1 MAGLFEGDDL
11 PGLKVSSALRAWREE
26 MLSSRADTFLVRQ
39 RIDLL
44 ACLLRSLQ
52 GRAREQW
59 EGCTAQCSSAPLCS
73 PSRSAA
79 PPGGSARLRQEDGV
93 QGSLQETQ
101 TTGSVLPSSH
111 GTHIHVCKCV
121 RPSVILSTLLGR
133 LLTRVR
139 YLWIPTKGFVTTNR
153 ENCYEKSTEI
163 VFDHP
168 KGKLVSEKEEECG

>member
-1 MAGLFEGDDL
+1 
-11 PGLKVSSALRAWREE
+11 
-26 MLSSRADTFLVRQ
+26 MLSSRADSFLVRQ

-44 ACLLRSLQ
+44 ACLLWCLQ

-59 EGCTAQCSSAPLCS
+59 EACEAQCSWAPLCS
-73 PSRSAA
+73 PSRSTA
-79 PPGGSARLRQEDGV
+79 PPGGSTRLRPEDSV

-101 TTGSVLPSSH
+101 TTGSVLPSQ

-133 LLTRVR
+133 LQTRVR

-153 ENCYEKSTEI
+153 ENCYEKSTKI

-168 KGKLVSEKEEECG
+168 KGKLVSEKEEECGWGIRQLGRCFRHSKP

>member
-1 MAGLFEGDDL
+1 MAGLFEEDDL
-11 PGLKVSSALRAWREE
+11 PGLEVSSALRAWREE
-26 MLSSRADTFLVRQ
+26 MLTSRADTFLVRQ

-44 ACLLRSLQ
+44 ACLLCCLQ
-52 GRAREQW
+52 GRAREKW
-59 EGCTAQCSSAPLCS
+59 ERCMAQCSLAPLCS

-101 TTGSVLPSSH
+101 TTGSVLPSQ
-111 GTHIHVCKCV
+111 GTHIQVCKCV

-153 ENCYEKSTEI
+153 ENCYEKSTES

-168 KGKLVSEKEEECG
+168 KGKLVSEKEEACG